1 MIPDAAVRR
10 RNLVTALSLAA
21 LVIALDQLSKWFVL
35 TRLMS
40 PPRVIEV
47 TPFFNL
53 VAGWNY
59 GVSFGLFNEPGEWNA
74 AILTLVAV
82 SVVGLLLWW
91 LSRIT
96 RRRLTLAIG
105 LIIGGAIGN
114 VIDRLRFGAVFDFL
128 DVHVAGYH
136 WPAFNVADSAITIGV
151 AVILLDSLFEP
162 ADESKR
168 DRAEQTGNR
177 Q

>member
-1 MIPDAAVRR
+1 MTTAAPRHR
-10 RNLVTALSLAA
+10 RNFALALNLAG
-21 LVIALDQLSKWFVL
+21 LIIILDQLSKWFVL

-74 AILTLVAV
+74 VVLPLVAV
-82 SVVGLLLWW
+82 TVVGLLLWW
-91 LSRIT
+91 LTRIA
-96 RRRLTLAIG
+96 RMPLVLAIG
-105 LIIGGAIGN
+105 LIIGGALGN

-151 AVILLDSLFEP
+151 AIILLDSLLEP
-162 ADESKR
+162 ADESKS
-168 DRAEQTGNR
+168 DGAEQTGNR